1 MGGHNGKWSLFAK
14 LFKLI
19 VNDVLIVWL
28 WIMNEFK
35 KKTHQTC
42 SSKVESSNR
51 RSWKLDWINRTKY
64 ILYQINMKEFVSNE
78 KGFSLDEV

>member
-35 KKTHQTC
+35 KKKNHTC
-42 SSKVESSNR
+42 GSKVESSNL
-51 RSWKLDWINRTKY
+51 RSWKLDWTNRIKY

-78 KGFSLDEV
+78 KGFSLDEM